1 MEKSNENH
9 NRNAKQLMSLKIV
22 YCIPSLY
29 YPSGMERV
37 VTLKANYFAEVYGY
51 EIVIILTDGK
61 DKKPFYAL
69 SPLVS
74 IINLDI
80 NYEELYGK
88 SFLKKIALY
97 LKKQRIFKNRLK
109 DCLLKIKPDITI
121 STLRREINFINSIK
135 DGSVKIGE
143 IHFSK
148 ANYRDLEGEK
158 FINIVRKLIA
168 FFWMKQLIHQLKK
181 LDKFITLTEEDRL
194 LWTEL
199 NNVQTINNPLSFF
212 PDRISRCENKQI
224 IAAGRYVPQKG
235 FDLLIEAWSL
245 VENKHPDWKLQIF
258 GDGDRKLLENI
269 IIKNNLQNCYLNY
282 STNDIASEFSNSSI
296 YILSS
301 RFEGFGMVIIEA
313 MACGVPPI
321 AFDCPCGPKD
331 IINNFKDGILV
342 KSGDINELA
351 EKICFL
357 IENEDVRKEMGV
369 NARKNAE
376 RFKIE
381 HIAEQWKLLF
391 EELIIKSNN
400 KK

>member
-1 MEKSNENH
+1 
-9 NRNAKQLMSLKIV
+9 MSLKIV

-51 EIVIILTDGK
+51 EVVIILTDGK
-61 DKKPFYAL
+61 DKKPFYSL
-69 SPLVS
+69 SPLVR

-80 NYEELYGK
+80 NYDELYGK
-88 SFLKKIALY
+88 SFLKKTVLY
-97 LKKQRIFKNRLK
+97 LKKQRIFKKRLR
-109 DCLLKIKPDITI
+109 DCLFSLKPDISI
-121 STLRREINFINSIK
+121 STLRREINFFNSIK
-135 DGSVKIGE
+135 DGSIKIGE

-148 ANYRDLEGEK
+148 ANYRDFKSEK
-158 FINIVRKLIA
+158 FINIVQKSIA
-168 FFWMKQLIHQLKK
+168 FFWMRQLIYQLKK
-181 LDKFITLTEEDRL
+181 LDKFITLTEEDKM

-199 NNVQTINNPLSFF
+199 KNVQTINNPLSFF
-212 PDRISRCENKQI
+212 PDRISQCENKQI

-245 VENKHPDWKLQIF
+245 VEKKHPDWKLLIF

-269 IIKNNLQNCYLNY
+269 INKNNLQNCYLKH
-282 STNDIASEFSNSSI
+282 STNDIASEFINSSI
-296 YILSS
+296 YVLSS

-331 IINNFKDGILV
+331 IIYNLKDGILV
-342 KSGDINELA
+342 NSGDINELA

-357 IENEDVRKEMGV
+357 IENEDIRKNMGI

-391 EELIIKSNN
+391 EGLINKSNN
-400 KK
+400 K

>member
-1 MEKSNENH
+1 
-9 NRNAKQLMSLKIV
+9 MSLKIV

-29 YPSGMERV
+29 YPGGMERV
-37 VTLKANYFAEVYGY
+37 VTLKANYFAEIFGY
-51 EIVIILTDGK
+51 EITIILTDGK

-69 SPLVS
+69 SPRIR
-74 IINLDI
+74 IINLEV
-80 NYEELYGK
+80 NYDELYGK
-88 SFLKKIALY
+88 SLLKKAVLY
-97 LKKQRIFKNRLK
+97 FKKQCIFKKRLN
-109 DCLLKIKPDITI
+109 DCLIKIKPDITI

-148 ANYRDLEGEK
+148 ANYRDLKGEK
-158 FINIVRKLIA
+158 IFGPIQKFIAHL
-168 FFWMKQLIHQLKK
+168 WMRQLIFQLKK
-181 LDKFITLTEEDRL
+181 LDKFITLTDQDRL
-194 LWTEL
+194 MWTEL
-199 NNVQTINNPLSFF
+199 NYVETINNPLSFF
-212 PDRISRCENKQI
+212 PNRISHCENKQI

-235 FDLLIEAWSL
+235 FDLLIEAWKL
-245 VENKHPDWKLQIF
+245 VEEKHADWNLQIF

-269 IIKNNLQNCYLNY
+269 INKNNLQNCYLKH
-282 STNDIASEFSNSSI
+282 STNDIASEFINSSF
-296 YILSS
+296 YVLSS

-313 MACGVPPI
+313 MACGIPTI

-331 IINNFKDGILV
+331 IINNLKDGILV

-357 IENEDVRKEMGV
+357 IENEEIRKEMGI

-381 HIAEQWKLLF
+381 HIADQWRLLF
-391 EELIIKSNN
+391 EELVKN
-400 KK
+400 KTINKD

>member
-1 MEKSNENH
+1 
-9 NRNAKQLMSLKIV
+9 MSLKIV

-51 EIVIILTDGK
+51 EVVIILTDGK
-61 DKKPFYAL
+61 DKKPFYSL
-69 SPLVS
+69 SPLVR

-80 NYEELYGK
+80 NYDELYGK
-88 SFLKKIALY
+88 SFLKKTVLY
-97 LKKQRIFKNRLK
+97 LKKQRIFKNRLR
-109 DCLLKIKPDITI
+109 DCLFNLKPDITI

-148 ANYRDLEGEK
+148 ANYRDFKGEK
-158 FINIVRKLIA
+158 FINIVQRL
-168 FFWMKQLIHQLKK
+168 FGFLWMKQLINQLKK
-181 LDKFITLTEEDRL
+181 LDRFITLTDEDKM

-199 NNVQTINNPLSFF
+199 KNVLTINNPLSFF
-212 PDRISRCENKQI
+212 PDKTSKCENKQI
-224 IAAGRYVPQKG
+224 VAAGRYVPQKG
-235 FDLLIEAWSL
+235 FDLLIDAWSL
-245 VENKHPDWKLQIF
+245 VEKKHPDWKLNIF

-269 IIKNNLQNCYLNY
+269 IIKNNLQNCYLNH
-282 STNDIASEFSNSSI
+282 STNDIASEFINSSI
-296 YILSS
+296 YVLSS
-301 RFEGFGMVIIEA
+301 RFEGFGLVITEA

-331 IINNFKDGILV
+331 IINNLKDGILV
-342 KSGDINELA
+342 NSGDINELA

-357 IENEDVRKEMGV
+357 IENEEIRKDMGSY
-369 NARKNAE
+369 ARKNAE

-391 EELIIKSNN
+391 EELINKSNN
-400 KK
+400 K

>member
-1 MEKSNENH
+1 
-9 NRNAKQLMSLKIV
+9 MSLKIV
-22 YCIPSLY
+22 YCIPSIY

-51 EIVIILTDGK
+51 EVVIILTDGK
-61 DKKPFYAL
+61 DKKPFYSL
-69 SPLVS
+69 SPLVR

-80 NYEELYGK
+80 NYDELYGK
-88 SFLKKIALY
+88 SFLKKTVLY
-97 LKKQRIFKNRLK
+97 LKKQRIFKNRLR
-109 DCLLKIKPDITI
+109 DCLFNLKPDISI
-121 STLRREINFINSIK
+121 STLRREINFFNSIK
-135 DGSVKIGE
+135 DGSIKIGE

-148 ANYRDLEGEK
+148 ANYRDFKGEK
-158 FINIVRKLIA
+158 IINIVQKLIA
-168 FFWMKQLIHQLKK
+168 FFWMRQLIYQLKK
-181 LDKFITLTEEDRL
+181 LDRFITLTEEDKM

-199 NNVQTINNPLSFF
+199 KNVQTINNPLSFF
-212 PDRISRCENKQI
+212 PDRFSQCGNKQI

-235 FDLLIEAWSL
+235 FDLLIEAWDL
-245 VENKHPDWKLQIF
+245 VEKKHPDWKLLIF

-269 IIKNNLQNCYLNY
+269 IIKNNLQNCYLKH
-282 STNDIASEFSNSSI
+282 STNDIASEFINSSI
-296 YILSS
+296 YVLSS

-313 MACGVPPI
+313 MVCGVPPI

-331 IINNFKDGILV
+331 IINNLKDGILV
-342 KSGDINELA
+342 NSGDINELA

-357 IENEDVRKEMGV
+357 IENEDIRKDMGS

-391 EELIIKSNN
+391 EELINKSNN

>member
-1 MEKSNENH
+1 
-9 NRNAKQLMSLKIV
+9 MSLKIV

-51 EIVIILTDGK
+51 EVVIILTDGK
-61 DKKPFYAL
+61 DKKPFYSL
-69 SPLVS
+69 SPLVK
-74 IINLDI
+74 IINLEI
-80 NYEELYGK
+80 NYDELYGK
-88 SFLKKIALY
+88 PFLKKTVLY
-97 LKKQRIFKNRLK
+97 LKKQRIFKNRLR
-109 DCLLKIKPDITI
+109 DCLFNLKPDISI
-121 STLRREINFINSIK
+121 STLRREINFFNSIK
-135 DGSVKIGE
+135 DGSIKIGE

-148 ANYRDLEGEK
+148 ANYRDFKGEK
-158 FINIVRKLIA
+158 IINIVQKLIA
-168 FFWMKQLIHQLKK
+168 FFWMRQLIYQLKK
-181 LDKFITLTEEDRL
+181 LDRFITLTEEDKM

-199 NNVQTINNPLSFF
+199 KNVQTINNPLSFF
-212 PDRISRCENKQI
+212 PDRFSQCGNKQI

-235 FDLLIEAWSL
+235 FDLLIEAWDL
-245 VENKHPDWKLQIF
+245 VEKKHPDWKLLIF

-269 IIKNNLQNCYLNY
+269 IIKNNLQNCYLKH
-282 STNDIASEFSNSSI
+282 STNDIASEFINSSI
-296 YILSS
+296 YVLSS

-313 MACGVPPI
+313 MVCGVPPI

-331 IINNFKDGILV
+331 IINNLKDGILV
-342 KSGDINELA
+342 NSGDINELA

-357 IENEDVRKEMGV
+357 IENEDIRKDMGS

-391 EELIIKSNN
+391 EELINKSNN

>member
-1 MEKSNENH
+1 
-9 NRNAKQLMSLKIV
+9 MSLKIV

-37 VTLKANYFAEVYGY
+37 VTLKVNYFAEVYGY
-51 EIVIILTDGK
+51 DIIIILTDGK

-69 SPLVS
+69 SPLVRT
-74 IINLDI
+74 INLDI
-80 NYEELYGK
+80 NYDELYGK
-88 SFLKKIALY
+88 SFLKKTVLY

-109 DCLLKIKPDITI
+109 DCLFYLKPDITI

-148 ANYRDLEGEK
+148 ANYRDFKGEK
-158 FINIVRKLIA
+158 IINIVQRL
-168 FFWMKQLIHQLKK
+168 FGFLWMKQLINQLKK
-181 LDKFITLTEEDRL
+181 LDRFITLTDEDKM

-199 NNVQTINNPLSFF
+199 KNVQTIYNPLSFF
-212 PDRISRCENKQI
+212 PDETSKCENKQI

-245 VENKHPDWKLQIF
+245 VEKKHPDWKLLIF

-269 IIKNNLQNCYLNY
+269 INKNNLQNCYLKH
-282 STNDIASEFSNSSI
+282 STNDIASEFINSSF
-296 YILSS
+296 YVLSS

-313 MACGVPPI
+313 MACGIPTI

-331 IINNFKDGILV
+331 IINNLKDGILV

-357 IENEDVRKEMGV
+357 IENEEIRKEMGI

-381 HIAEQWKLLF
+381 HIADQWRLLF
-391 EELIIKSNN
+391 EELVKN
-400 KK
+400 KTINKD

>member
-1 MEKSNENH
+1 
-9 NRNAKQLMSLKIV
+9 MSLKIV

-51 EIVIILTDGK
+51 EVVIILTDGK
-61 DKKPFYAL
+61 DKKPFYSL
-69 SPLVS
+69 SPLVR

-80 NYEELYGK
+80 NYDELYGK
-88 SFLKKIALY
+88 SFFKKTVLY
-97 LKKQRIFKNRLK
+97 LKKQRIFKNRLR
-109 DCLLKIKPDITI
+109 DCLFNLKPDITI

-148 ANYRDLEGEK
+148 ANYRDFKGEK
-158 FINIVRKLIA
+158 FINIVQRL
-168 FFWMKQLIHQLKK
+168 FGFLWMKQLINQLKK
-181 LDKFITLTEEDRL
+181 LDRFITLTDEDKM

-199 NNVQTINNPLSFF
+199 KNVLTINNPLSFF
-212 PDRISRCENKQI
+212 PDKTSKCENKQI
-224 IAAGRYVPQKG
+224 VAAGRYVPQKG
-235 FDLLIEAWSL
+235 FDLLIDAWSL
-245 VENKHPDWKLQIF
+245 VEKKHPDWKLNIF

-269 IIKNNLQNCYLNY
+269 IIKNNLQNCYLNH
-282 STNDIASEFSNSSI
+282 STSDIASEFINSSI
-296 YILSS
+296 YVLSS
-301 RFEGFGMVIIEA
+301 RFEGFGLVITEA

-331 IINNFKDGILV
+331 IINNLKDGILV
-342 KSGDINELA
+342 NSGDINELA

-357 IENEDVRKEMGV
+357 IENEEIRKDMGS

-391 EELIIKSNN
+391 EELINKSNN
-400 KK
+400 K

>member
-1 MEKSNENH
+1 
-9 NRNAKQLMSLKIV
+9 MSLKIV

-51 EIVIILTDGK
+51 EVVIILTDGK
-61 DKKPFYAL
+61 DKKPFYSL
-69 SPLVS
+69 SPLVR

-80 NYEELYGK
+80 NYDELYGK
-88 SFLKKIALY
+88 SFLKKTVLY
-97 LKKQRIFKNRLK
+97 LKKQRIFKNRLR
-109 DCLLKIKPDITI
+109 DCLFNLKPDITI

-148 ANYRDLEGEK
+148 ANYRDFKGEK
-158 FINIVRKLIA
+158 FINIVQRL
-168 FFWMKQLIHQLKK
+168 FGFLWMKQLINQLKK
-181 LDKFITLTEEDRL
+181 LDRFITLTDEDKM

-199 NNVQTINNPLSFF
+199 KNVLTINNPLSFF
-212 PDRISRCENKQI
+212 PDKTSKCENKQI

-235 FDLLIEAWSL
+235 FDLLIDAWSL
-245 VENKHPDWKLQIF
+245 VEKKHPDWKLNIF

-269 IIKNNLQNCYLNY
+269 IIKNNLQNCYLNH
-282 STNDIASEFSNSSI
+282 STNDIASEFINSSI
-296 YILSS
+296 YVLSS
-301 RFEGFGMVIIEA
+301 RFEGFGLVITEA

-331 IINNFKDGILV
+331 IINNLKDGILV
-342 KSGDINELA
+342 NSGDINELA

-357 IENEDVRKEMGV
+357 IENEEIRKDMGS

-391 EELIIKSNN
+391 EELINKSNN
-400 KK
+400 K

>member
-1 MEKSNENH
+1 
-9 NRNAKQLMSLKIV
+9 MSLKIV

-37 VTLKANYFAEVYGY
+37 VTLKVNYFAEVYGY
-51 EIVIILTDGK
+51 DIIIILTDGK

-69 SPLVS
+69 SPLVRT
-74 IINLDI
+74 INLDI
-80 NYEELYGK
+80 NYDELYGK
-88 SFLKKIALY
+88 SFLKKTVLY

-109 DCLLKIKPDITI
+109 DCLFYLKPDITI

-148 ANYRDLEGEK
+148 ANYRDFKGEK
-158 FINIVRKLIA
+158 IINIVQRL
-168 FFWMKQLIHQLKK
+168 FGFLWMKQLINQLKK
-181 LDKFITLTEEDRL
+181 LDRFITLTDEDKM

-199 NNVQTINNPLSFF
+199 KNVQTIYNPLSFF
-212 PDRISRCENKQI
+212 PDETAKCENKQI

-245 VENKHPDWKLQIF
+245 VEKKHPDCKLLIF
-258 GDGDRKLLENI
+258 GYGDRKLLENI
-269 IIKNNLQNCYLNY
+269 INKNNLQNCYLKH
-282 STNDIASEFSNSSI
+282 STNDIASEFINSSF
-296 YILSS
+296 YVLSS

-313 MACGVPPI
+313 MACGIPTI

-331 IINNFKDGILV
+331 IINNLKDGILV

-357 IENEDVRKEMGV
+357 IENEEIRKEMGI

-381 HIAEQWKLLF
+381 HIADQWRLLF
-391 EELIIKSNN
+391 EELVKN
-400 KK
+400 KTINKD

>member
-1 MEKSNENH
+1 
-9 NRNAKQLMSLKIV
+9 MSLKIV

-51 EIVIILTDGK
+51 EVVIILTDGK
-61 DKKPFYAL
+61 DKKPFYSL
-69 SPLVS
+69 SPLVR

-80 NYEELYGK
+80 NYDELYGK
-88 SFLKKIALY
+88 SFLKKTVLY
-97 LKKQRIFKNRLK
+97 LKKQRIFKKRLR
-109 DCLLKIKPDITI
+109 DCLFSLKPDISI
-121 STLRREINFINSIK
+121 STLRREINFFNSIK
-135 DGSVKIGE
+135 DGSIKIGE

-148 ANYRDLEGEK
+148 ANYRDFKSEK
-158 FINIVRKLIA
+158 FINIVQKSIA
-168 FFWMKQLIHQLKK
+168 FFWMRQLIYQLKK
-181 LDKFITLTEEDRL
+181 LDKFITLTEEDKM

-199 NNVQTINNPLSFF
+199 KNVQTINNPLSFF
-212 PDRISRCENKQI
+212 PDRISQCENKQI

-245 VENKHPDWKLQIF
+245 VEKKHPDWKLLIF

-269 IIKNNLQNCYLNY
+269 INKNNLQNCYLKH
-282 STNDIASEFSNSSI
+282 STNDIASEFINSSI
-296 YILSS
+296 YVLSS

-331 IINNFKDGILV
+331 IIYNLKDGILV
-342 KSGDINELA
+342 NSGDINELA

-357 IENEDVRKEMGV
+357 IENEDLRKNMGI

-391 EELIIKSNN
+391 EELINKSNN
-400 KK
+400 K

>member
-1 MEKSNENH
+1 
-9 NRNAKQLMSLKIV
+9 MSLKIV

-51 EIVIILTDGK
+51 EVVIILTDGK
-61 DKKPFYAL
+61 DKKPFYSL
-69 SPLVS
+69 SPLVK
-74 IINLDI
+74 IINLEI
-80 NYEELYGK
+80 NYDELYGK
-88 SFLKKIALY
+88 PFLKKTVLY
-97 LKKQRIFKNRLK
+97 LKKQRIFKNRLR
-109 DCLLKIKPDITI
+109 DCLFNLKPDISI
-121 STLRREINFINSIK
+121 STLRREINFFNSIK
-135 DGSVKIGE
+135 DGSIKIGE

-148 ANYRDLEGEK
+148 ANYRDFKGEK
-158 FINIVRKLIA
+158 IINIVQKLIA
-168 FFWMKQLIHQLKK
+168 FFWMRQLIYQLKK
-181 LDKFITLTEEDRL
+181 LDRFITLTEEDKM

-199 NNVQTINNPLSFF
+199 KNVQTINNPLSFF
-212 PDRISRCENKQI
+212 PDRFSQCGNKQI

-235 FDLLIEAWSL
+235 FDLLIEAWDL
-245 VENKHPDWKLQIF
+245 VEKKHPDWKLLIF

-269 IIKNNLQNCYLNY
+269 IIKNNLQNCYLKH
-282 STNDIASEFSNSSI
+282 STNDIASEFINSSI
-296 YILSS
+296 YVLSS

-313 MACGVPPI
+313 MVCGVPPI

-331 IINNFKDGILV
+331 IINNLKDGILV
-342 KSGDINELA
+342 NSGDINELA

-357 IENEDVRKEMGV
+357 IENEDIRKDMGS

-381 HIAEQWKLLF
+381 HIAKQWKLLF
-391 EELIIKSNN
+391 EELINKSNN

>member
-1 MEKSNENH
+1 
-9 NRNAKQLMSLKIV
+9 MSLKIV

-80 NYEELYGK
+80 NYDELYGK
-88 SFLKKIALY
+88 SFLKKTTLY
-97 LKKQRIFKNRLK
+97 LKKQRIFKNKLK
-109 DCLLKIKPDITI
+109 DCLLRIKPDITI

-148 ANYRDLEGEK
+148 ANYRDLKGEK
-158 FINIVRKLIA
+158 FFNIIQKSIA

-194 LWTEL
+194 LWTKL
-199 NNVQTINNPLSFF
+199 SNVQTINNPLSFF
-212 PDRISRCENKQI
+212 PDRISQCENKQI

-245 VENKHPDWKLQIF
+245 IEKKHPDWTLQIF

-269 IIKNNLQNCYLNY
+269 INKNNLQNCHLNH
-282 STNDIASEFSNSSI
+282 STNDIDFEFINSSI
-296 YILSS
+296 YVLSS
-301 RFEGFGMVIIEA
+301 RYEGFGLVITEA

-331 IINNFKDGILV
+331 IISNLKDGILV
-342 KSGDINELA
+342 KSGDINALA
-351 EKICFL
+351 EQICFL
-357 IENEDVRKEMGV
+357 IENEDIRKEMGI

-376 RFKIE
+376 RFRIE
-381 HIAEQWKLLF
+381 HIAEQWRILF
-391 EELIIKSNN
+391 EKLIIN
-400 KK
+400 KTIK

>member
-1 MEKSNENH
+1 
-9 NRNAKQLMSLKIV
+9 
-22 YCIPSLY
+22 
-29 YPSGMERV
+29 MERV

-51 EIVIILTDGK
+51 EVVIILTDGK
-61 DKKPFYAL
+61 DKKPFYSL
-69 SPLVS
+69 SPLVR

-80 NYEELYGK
+80 NYDELYGK
-88 SFLKKIALY
+88 SFLKKTVLY
-97 LKKQRIFKNRLK
+97 LKKQRIFKKRLR
-109 DCLLKIKPDITI
+109 DCLFSLKPDISI
-121 STLRREINFINSIK
+121 STLRREINFFNSIK
-135 DGSVKIGE
+135 DGSIKIGE

-148 ANYRDLEGEK
+148 ANYRDFKSEK
-158 FINIVRKLIA
+158 FINIVQKSIA
-168 FFWMKQLIHQLKK
+168 FFWMRQLIYQLKK
-181 LDKFITLTEEDRL
+181 LDKFITLTEEDKM

-199 NNVQTINNPLSFF
+199 KNVQTINNPLSFF
-212 PDRISRCENKQI
+212 PDRISQCENKQI

-245 VENKHPDWKLQIF
+245 VEKKHPDWKLLIF

-269 IIKNNLQNCYLNY
+269 INKNNLQNCYLKH
-282 STNDIASEFSNSSI
+282 STNDIASEFINSSI
-296 YILSS
+296 YVLSS

-331 IINNFKDGILV
+331 IIYNLKDGILV
-342 KSGDINELA
+342 NSGDINELA

-357 IENEDVRKEMGV
+357 IENEDLRKNMGI

-391 EELIIKSNN
+391 EELINKSNN
-400 KK
+400 K

>member
-1 MEKSNENH
+1 
-9 NRNAKQLMSLKIV
+9 MSLKIV

-51 EIVIILTDGK
+51 EVVIILTDGK
-61 DKKPFYAL
+61 DKKPFYSL
-69 SPLVS
+69 SPLVR

-80 NYEELYGK
+80 NYDELYGK
-88 SFLKKIALY
+88 SFLKKTVLY
-97 LKKQRIFKNRLK
+97 LKKQRIFKNRLR
-109 DCLLKIKPDITI
+109 DCLFNLKPDITI

-148 ANYRDLEGEK
+148 ANYRDFKGEK
-158 FINIVRKLIA
+158 FINIVQRL
-168 FFWMKQLIHQLKK
+168 FGFLWMKQLINQLKK
-181 LDKFITLTEEDRL
+181 LDRFITLTDEDKM

-199 NNVQTINNPLSFF
+199 KNVLTINNPLSFF
-212 PDRISRCENKQI
+212 PDKTSKCENKQI

-235 FDLLIEAWSL
+235 FDLLIDAWSL
-245 VENKHPDWKLQIF
+245 VEKKHPDWKLNIF

-269 IIKNNLQNCYLNY
+269 IIKNNLQNCYLNH
-282 STNDIASEFSNSSI
+282 STNDIASEFINSSI
-296 YILSS
+296 YVLSS
-301 RFEGFGMVIIEA
+301 RFEGFGLVITEA

-331 IINNFKDGILV
+331 IINNLKDGILV
-342 KSGDINELA
+342 NSGDINELA

-357 IENEDVRKEMGV
+357 IENEDIRKDMGS

-391 EELIIKSNN
+391 EELINKSNN
-400 KK
+400 K

>member
-1 MEKSNENH
+1 
-9 NRNAKQLMSLKIV
+9 MSLKIV

-51 EIVIILTDGK
+51 EVVIILTDGK
-61 DKKPFYAL
+61 DKKPFYSL
-69 SPLVS
+69 SPLVR

-80 NYEELYGK
+80 NYDELYGK
-88 SFLKKIALY
+88 SFLKKTVLY
-97 LKKQRIFKNRLK
+97 LKKQRIFKNRLR
-109 DCLLKIKPDITI
+109 DCLFNLKPDISI
-121 STLRREINFINSIK
+121 STLRREINFFNSIK
-135 DGSVKIGE
+135 DGSIKIGE

-148 ANYRDLEGEK
+148 ANYRDFKGEK
-158 FINIVRKLIA
+158 SIYIVQKSIA
-168 FFWMKQLIHQLKK
+168 FFWMRQLIYQLKK
-181 LDKFITLTEEDRL
+181 LDKFITLTEEDKM

-199 NNVQTINNPLSFF
+199 KNVQTINNPLSFF
-212 PDRISRCENKQI
+212 PDRISQCENKQI

-245 VENKHPDWKLQIF
+245 VEKKHPDWKLLIF

-269 IIKNNLQNCYLNY
+269 INKNNLQNCYLKH
-282 STNDIASEFSNSSI
+282 STNDIASEFINSSI
-296 YILSS
+296 YVLSS

-331 IINNFKDGILV
+331 IINNLKDGILV
-342 KSGDINELA
+342 KSEDINELA
-351 EKICFL
+351 DKICFL
-357 IENEDVRKEMGV
+357 IENENIRKEMGIK
-369 NARKNAE
+369 ARKNAE

-381 HIAEQWKLLF
+381 YIAEQWKLLF
-391 EELIIKSNN
+391 EELINKSNN
-400 KK
+400 KKVNE

>member
-1 MEKSNENH
+1 
-9 NRNAKQLMSLKIV
+9 MSLKIV

-51 EIVIILTDGK
+51 EVVIILTDGK
-61 DKKPFYAL
+61 DKKPFYSL
-69 SPLVS
+69 SPLVRT
-74 IINLDI
+74 INLDI
-80 NYEELYGK
+80 NYDELYGK
-88 SFLKKIALY
+88 SFLKKTVLY
-97 LKKQRIFKNRLK
+97 LKKQRIFKKRLR
-109 DCLLKIKPDITI
+109 DCLFSLKPDISI
-121 STLRREINFINSIK
+121 STLRREINFFNSIK
-135 DGSVKIGE
+135 DGSIKIGE

-148 ANYRDLEGEK
+148 ANYRDFKSEK
-158 FINIVRKLIA
+158 FINIVQKSIA
-168 FFWMKQLIHQLKK
+168 FFWMRQLIYQLKK
-181 LDKFITLTEEDRL
+181 LDKFIILTEEDKM

-199 NNVQTINNPLSFF
+199 KNVQTINNPLSFF
-212 PDRISRCENKQI
+212 PDRISQCENKQI

-245 VENKHPDWKLQIF
+245 VEKKHPDWKLLIF

-269 IIKNNLQNCYLNY
+269 INKNNLQNCYLKH
-282 STNDIASEFSNSSI
+282 STNDIASEFINSSI
-296 YILSS
+296 YVLSS

-331 IINNFKDGILV
+331 IIYNLKDGILV
-342 KSGDINELA
+342 NSGDINELA

-357 IENEDVRKEMGV
+357 IENEDIRKNMGI

-391 EELIIKSNN
+391 EELINKSNN
-400 KK
+400 K

>member
-1 MEKSNENH
+1 
-9 NRNAKQLMSLKIV
+9 MSLKIV

-51 EIVIILTDGK
+51 EVVIILTDGK
-61 DKKPFYAL
+61 DKKPFYSL
-69 SPLVS
+69 SPLVR

-80 NYEELYGK
+80 NYDELYGK
-88 SFLKKIALY
+88 SFLKKIVLY
-97 LKKQRIFKNRLK
+97 LKKQRIFKKRLR
-109 DCLLKIKPDITI
+109 DCLFSLKPDISI
-121 STLRREINFINSIK
+121 STLRREINFFNSIK
-135 DGSVKIGE
+135 DGSIKIGE

-148 ANYRDLEGEK
+148 ANYRDFKSEK
-158 FINIVRKLIA
+158 FINIVQKSIA
-168 FFWMKQLIHQLKK
+168 FFWMRQLIYQLKK
-181 LDKFITLTEEDRL
+181 LDRFITLTEEDKM

-199 NNVQTINNPLSFF
+199 KNIQTINNPLSFF
-212 PDRISRCENKQI
+212 PDRISQCDNKQI

-245 VENKHPDWKLQIF
+245 VEKKYPDWKLLIF

-269 IIKNNLQNCYLNY
+269 IIKNNLQNCYLNH
-282 STNDIASEFSNSSI
+282 STNDIASEFINSSI
-296 YILSS
+296 YVLSS
-301 RFEGFGMVIIEA
+301 RFEGFGLVITEA

-331 IINNFKDGILV
+331 IINNLKDGILV
-342 KSGDINELA
+342 NSGDINELA

-357 IENEDVRKEMGV
+357 IENEEIRKDMGS

-391 EELIIKSNN
+391 EELINKSNN
-400 KK
+400 N